1 MRTANRPTASRSIR
15 AAPAVPRRP
24 RCGRRLRSP
33 PRSRRL
39 VPVSDTGHRMHQK
52 NEISRRHFLRLGAG
66 TIGMALGS
74 ASLLSACGGDS
85 ISVAPV
91 TTPRLGSASNFR
103 DTAGPDGTGYV
114 TTSGATMKKGMIYRS
129 SALAL
134 SAADVATVGTLGIR
148 QVRDLRTPAEI
159 NAQPDVPL
167 AGATWQNL
175 NVLGAAS
182 IGPIPTTGATATA
195 FMLSMYRAFVTSDTA
210 HASYH
215 ALFTGFADAGE
226 NLVLHCTAG
235 KDRTGWATAILHT
248 ILGLS
253 QQTIFADYLLTNVY
267 SASGI
272 AASVAQAQ
280 KAGGQNAADMM
291 TALQGA
297 HADYLQAAF
306 DQVAASYGSM
316 TSYIVNGLQLDQA
329 TLNAIRQHMLV

>member
-1 MRTANRPTASRSIR
+1 
-15 AAPAVPRRP
+15 
-24 RCGRRLRSP
+24 
-33 PRSRRL
+33 
-39 VPVSDTGHRMHQK
+39 MHQK
-52 NEISRRHFLRLGAG
+52 SEISRRHFLRLGAG
-66 TIGMALGS
+66 TIGVALGS

-91 TTPRLGSASNFR
+91 TTPRLSSASNFR
-103 DTAGPDGTGYV
+103 DTAGPDVTGYV
-114 TTSGATMKKGMIYRS
+114 TISGAKMKKGVIYRS

-134 SAADVATVGTLGIR
+134 STADVVTVGTLGIR
-148 QVRDLRTPAEI
+148 QVCDLRTPAEI
-159 NAQPDVPL
+159 RTQPDMPL

-182 IGPIPTTGATATA
+182 IDPIPTTGPTATA

-215 ALFTGFADAGE
+215 ALFTGFADSGE
-226 NLVLHCTAG
+226 NLVFHCTAG

-248 ILGLS
+248 VLGIS
-253 QQTIFADYLLTNVY
+253 RQTILADYLLTNVY
-267 SASGI
+267 SASEI
-272 AASVAQAQ
+272 ATSIAQAQ

-306 DQVAASYGSM
+306 DQVTASYGSM
-316 TSYIVNGLQLDQA
+316 TSYIENGLQLDPA
-329 TLNAIRQHMLV
+329 TLNAIRQRMLV